1 MFNIPERI
9 GKLEEVRV
17 LVEIGEKS
25 KSGLKSLC
33 TSTHSGFKGDERI
46 SSPVNFSGSLAL
58 ENLLGA
64 LLGEGAFKV
73 ASSEFKW
80 QLCHLK
86 GPLE

>member
-25 KSGLKSLC
+25 KLGLKSLW
-33 TSTHSGFKGDERI
+33 TSTRSGFIGDERI
-46 SSPVNFSGSLAL
+46 LSPVNFSGGLAL
-58 ENLLGA
+58 ESLLGA

-73 ASSEFKW
+73 ASSGFEW
-80 QLCHLK
+80 
-86 GPLE
+86 